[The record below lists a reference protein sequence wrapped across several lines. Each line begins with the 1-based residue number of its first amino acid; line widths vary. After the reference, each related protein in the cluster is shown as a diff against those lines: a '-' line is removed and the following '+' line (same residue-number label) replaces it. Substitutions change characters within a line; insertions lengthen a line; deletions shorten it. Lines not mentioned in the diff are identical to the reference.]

1 MIKMNFTDV
10 QENIHGI
17 AILATDHLAGKPLPI
32 FYCHL
37 TDAALVVPPPISQ
50 IRGVNASAPQLNAE
64 QARKQQDGVISP
76 VSICLN
82 SSALRSKNDCLL
94 SCMLE
99 HNIQLFQ

>member
-37 TDAALVVPPPISQ
+37 TDAGLVVPPPIFQ
-50 IRGVNASAPQLNAE
+50 FRDVNASAPQLNAE
-64 QARKQQDGVISP
+64 QPGNSKMGSSLQSP
-76 VSICLN
+76 SV
-82 SSALRSKNDCLL
+82 
-94 SCMLE
+94 
-99 HNIQLFQ
+99 